1 MKAQAAI
8 NRLLFSAFQSTLLR
22 KISRSLRKGSKRAR
36 TQVYKNKKRLE
47 INSLLENLNV
57 LTISERAD
65 WTRAKNVLK
74 FSTSE
79 VEDLAKVYQFSER
92 KVRSMPLLNVLRS
105 NSETLR
111 KSVKFKSISFWNS
124 LPRNWNLDD
133 HRSTQGQGFRFS
145 SL

>member
-1 MKAQAAI
+1 M
-8 NRLLFSAFQSTLLR
+8 
-22 KISRSLRKGSKRAR
+22 
-36 TQVYKNKKRLE
+36 YKNKKRLE

-133 HRSTQGQGFRFS
+133 LSMDQLKDKVFDFLVCKRRSIFVQF
-145 SL
+145 